1 MSDITFLEESQ
12 IIGENQLEI
21 FKKYG
26 IKSAI
31 TDFSILLGGIVSE
44 TSYTNDINGN
54 RRGWYWTRT
63 YVKKDII
70 SKSVVV
76 ITEYGLK
83 NIGITHGRQLGCRPT
98 LPFSSI
104 KKDASKPVKNS
115 NDVIEIQY
123 GEYPRMVSDSK
134 TEKELE
140 AIYEKGLLN
149 KTSKVYTA
157 DAREWNNYSE
167 GFMPRTFS
175 EYKYNGQKYIR
186 FIGDVNSKERE
197 LSDGRKIESGK
208 PYWIKVEP
216 IVWLVD
222 EKVDIAVS
230 KELLFSG
237 VQFQCKGN
245 YRGNFSKT
253 DIKKFMDDYFVK
265 EIVVDRN
272 QLYSEEEKENEQV
285 SKINKKTTRKQNPYN
300 FDMSE
305 VSEEDIIRGAIES
318 NIAVFLHGRSSEG
331 KSARVKQIDPN
342 CEIIYLRN
350 ATPDSLNGKSVYNS
364 ETGEMIDVP
373 PSWYKKITTKCEE
386 EPDKLHILFFD
397 ELTNA
402 LPSIQ
407 GMAFNIILDKEVNG
421 VWKLP
426 DNCRIVAAGNDLN
439 DSLAANTLAEPLF
452 NRFAHVYI
460 ETTVASWLRWAAKK
474 ENHIHPSI
482 YAYIAYKSCLGSD
495 VLRSEYNGEKPNADP
510 RKWEMASKVLWSTR
524 NPSMLRALIGEAL
537 TNDFVGFCKQQVI
550 TIEDVL
556 KGNYSKSDLEMDLD
570 EKFATTIGLSSC
582 DIKDLKVIREFVGKL
597 GPEIQAT
604 FDVLWSHGEEDRL
617 EEIAKLKIDKET
629 IKNR

>member
-1 MSDITFLEESQ
+1 MSDITFLEEDQ
-12 IIGENQLEI
+12 IIGESQLEI

-26 IKSAI
+26 AQAAI
-31 TDFSILLGGIVSE
+31 TDFSILLGGVV
-44 TSYTNDINGN
+44 GN
-54 RRGWYWTRT
+54 FSIDDGKTGGYWTKT
-63 YVKKDII
+63 WTFDDTVDCINDFG
-70 SKSVVV
+70 VDVMCDQV
-76 ITEYGLK
+76 E
-83 NIGITHGRQLGCRPT
+83 RQFCCRPAF
-98 LPFSSI
+98 PYSSI
-104 KKDASKPVKNS
+104 KKVASRAVKNS
-115 NDVIEIQY
+115 SDVLEIQY
-123 GEYPRMVSDSK
+123 GEYPQMLVDSK

-140 AIYEKGLLN
+140 AIYSKALLK
-149 KTSKVYTA
+149 KTKRVYTVDNRMTGEYEA
-157 DAREWNNYSE
+157 PFEARSIE
-167 GFMPRTFS
+167 
-175 EYKYNGQKYIR
+175 EYDHNGKKYIR
-186 FIGDVNSKERE
+186 ILGDGNSVGSI
-197 LSDGRKIESGK
+197 LSDGRDVKSGK
-208 PYWIKVEP
+208 AYWVKVDP

-222 EKVDIAVS
+222 EKADIAVT
-230 KELLFSG
+230 KKLIFAG
-237 VQFQCKGN
+237 MQFQNDCK
-245 YRGNFSKT
+245 YKSDFSKT
-253 DIKKFMDDYFVK
+253 DIKKFMDNYFVK

-272 QLYSEEEKENEQV
+272 KLYSEEEKENEQV

-524 NPSMLRALIGEAL
+524 NPSMLRALIGEEL
-537 TNDFVGFCKQQVI
+537 TNDFVAFCKQQVI
-550 TIEDVL
+550 TIEDVV
-556 KGNYSKSDLEMDLD
+556 KGNYSKSDLDMDLD
-570 EKFATTIGLSSC
+570 EKFATAIGLSSC
-582 DIKDLKVIREFVGKL
+582 DIKDLKVVREFVGKL

-617 EEIAKLKIDKET
+617 EEIAKLEID
-629 IKNR
+629 NNSRRN